1 MTPEIINFVS
11 PSQPAK
17 ESAPEEVAYEAPDDL
32 VSHMRQ
38 LRRRNQSAPRW
49 LALAVLTGAV
59 VALAFV
65 RFLAR

>member
-1 MTPEIINFVS
+1 MKRGIIDFVPPS
-11 PSQPAK
+11 PQVA
-17 ESAPEEVAYEAPDDL
+17 EVEFNAPNDL
-32 VSHMRQ
+32 SSHMRQ
-38 LRRRNQSAPRW
+38 LRRRNHGASRW

>member
-1 MTPEIINFVS
+1 MTPEILNFVS
-11 PSQPAK
+11 PPTPA
-17 ESAPEEVAYEAPDDL
+17 EEVTHEAPEDL

-38 LRRRNQSAPRW
+38 LRRRTQNAPRW

>member
-1 MTPEIINFVS
+1 MTPEILNFV
-11 PSQPAK
+11 PAPTPA
-17 ESAPEEVAYEAPDDL
+17 EEVTHEAPEDV
-32 VSHMRQ
+32 VSHMPQ

>member
-1 MTPEIINFVS
+1 MAREIIDFV
-11 PSQPAK
+11 PPQP
-17 ESAPEEVAYEAPDDL
+17 PVAEAELEAPNDL
-32 VSHMRQ
+32 SSHMRQ
-38 LRRRNQSAPRW
+38 LRRRGQGTSRW

>member
-1 MTPEIINFVS
+1 MTREIIDFV
-11 PSQPAK
+11 PHQ
-17 ESAPEEVAYEAPDDL
+17 APVAEVEYEAPNNL
-32 VSHMRQ
+32 SSHMRH
-38 LRRRNQSAPRW
+38 LRHRSQGASRW

>member
-1 MTPEIINFVS
+1 MTPEILNFVS
-11 PSQPAK
+11 PPTPA
-17 ESAPEEVAYEAPDDL
+17 EEVTLEAPEDL

-38 LRRRNQSAPRW
+38 LRRRNQNAPRW

>member
-1 MTPEIINFVS
+1 MTREIINFA
-11 PSQPAK
+11 PPQPQVA
-17 ESAPEEVAYEAPDDL
+17 EVEFVAPNDL
-32 VSHMRQ
+32 ASHMRQ
-38 LRRRNQSAPRW
+38 LRRRNRGASRW